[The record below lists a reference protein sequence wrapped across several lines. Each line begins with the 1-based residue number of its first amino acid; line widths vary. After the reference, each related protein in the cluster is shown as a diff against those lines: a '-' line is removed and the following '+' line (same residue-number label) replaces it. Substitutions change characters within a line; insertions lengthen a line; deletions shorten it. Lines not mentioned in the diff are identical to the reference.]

1 MKGFLLLYLMTCAL
15 TIFINFRLRIGPT
28 IYLGDF
34 DDFTPSWFKSIGYS
48 LSLTLTLKI
57 LAALGFAFLKKMKN
71 VLPRCFDRGFS
82 TDMAKTKKKIQNEY
96 EKLYTND
103 DFNIDFCYTEV
114 INIIFVS
121 MTLSP
126 LLPYVFYIALVYL
139 VVIYWRDK
147 YMCKV
152 FFMLVLTNS
161 KIPPNFD
168 ESMSQ
173 RARGILSAVVPIYLI
188 LCVWIFG
195 NINILDETDLSYAQ
209 LVESNRFVTLDTIK
223 NNTSSYESFFGPLV
237 KFFDRCTSGNAIYFF
252 LVLLAYCLYLIAR
265 FLLGSFMFGLIKLIC
280 TCNKKGEKLRVK
292 NKNIHYCWRVP
303 DVFIADE
310 VHLDQV
316 EQESGHQD
324 QESIFY
330 KLRQKRIS
338 QYKNKKVL
346 ERKYPKLKS
355 LPLFTMLPHYDYRLH
370 PNLKDLFL
378 HN

>member
-15 TIFINFRLRIGPT
+15 TFFINFRLRISST

-48 LSLTLTLKI
+48 LSLTLALKI
-57 LAALGFAFLKKMKN
+57 LAAICFAFLKKMKN
-71 VLPRCFDRGFS
+71 VLPRWFDRGFS
-82 TDMAKTKKKIQNEY
+82 TDMTKTKKKIQNEY

-139 VVIYWRDK
+139 TVVYWRDK

-173 RARGILSAVVPIYLI
+173 RARGILSVVVPIYLI

-209 LVESNRFVTLDTIK
+209 QLQSN
-223 NNTSSYESFFGPLV
+223 
-237 KFFDRCTSGNAIYFF
+237 
-252 LVLLAYCLYLIAR
+252 
-265 FLLGSFMFGLIKLIC
+265 
-280 TCNKKGEKLRVK
+280 
-292 NKNIHYCWRVP
+292 
-303 DVFIADE
+303 
-310 VHLDQV
+310 
-316 EQESGHQD
+316 
-324 QESIFY
+324 
-330 KLRQKRIS
+330 
-338 QYKNKKVL
+338 
-346 ERKYPKLKS
+346 
-355 LPLFTMLPHYDYRLH
+355 
-370 PNLKDLFL
+370 
-378 HN
+378 